1 MKYIKK
7 WLTIS
12 AVILSGHQLL
22 AGCSDRGAAARFVHL
37 TVANYTSLGQLADSS
52 EYLIRGTVSS
62 SPQRTVLDR
71 DTGLAYM
78 VSEVKI
84 LEIFGQRPD
93 VLEHLASDKTIRVG
107 VSVLDPQEKKNII
120 NFDELSTTLPT
131 ADDAL
136 TKGEDVLLFLSRTEH
151 LKDLDYEVIGYGVIN
166 PLDQVKWNGFPGE
179 LADTT
184 SDLVT
189 ATQSDIISKYS
200 SSSRSQKPDPGIVFP
215 EPPPEGRPPV
225 SALDSQQDVGSMD
238 GSAAYD
244 ESIPETS
251 LQPYWVAHDDLKS
264 LSRSSDIAFVGRIT
278 DYNEAVLVVHDDPT
292 EEPDP
297 TATVYDGVVFIVDE
311 VLVGK
316 LPAGETQV
324 TIATPVLFR
333 NPDGT
338 NRFRVSVSPIEIV
351 RPGIFA
357 RDEPERQSYI
367 VYALAGH
374 KGTPFHV
381 AGVYFFNT
389 PGGVAPILAND
400 RIGRGADRPLAGTL
414 EEAGDEGAIATD
426 GEVTSTP
433 AVGPSPGLADSGLG
447 LDDARTAART
457 ATLAID

>member
-12 AVILSGHQLL
+12 AAILFGYQLL
-22 AGCSDRGAAARFVHL
+22 TGCSDGGGEARFVHL
-37 TVANYTSLGQLADSS
+37 TVANHTSIGQLADSS
-52 EYLIRGTVSS
+52 EYLIRGTISS
-62 SPQRTVLDR
+62 GPQRTVLDR
-71 DTGLAYM
+71 DAGLAYM

-84 LEIFGQRPD
+84 LEILGQRPD

-107 VSVLDPQEKKNII
+107 VSVLDPQEKRNII
-120 NFDELSTTLPT
+120 NFDELSTTFPT
-131 ADDAL
+131 ADEAL
-136 TKGEDVLLFLSRTEH
+136 IKGEDVLLFLSRTEH
-151 LKDLDYEVIGYGVIN
+151 LKDPDYAVIGYGVIN
-166 PLDQVKWNGFPGE
+166 LLDQVKWNGFPGE
-179 LADTT
+179 LAGTT
-184 SDLVT
+184 SDLTT
-189 ATQSDIISKYS
+189 ATQSDILSRYS
-200 SSSRSQKPDPGIVFP
+200 SPGRSQEPDPGIVFP
-215 EPPPEGRPPV
+215 ETPPEGRPPV
-225 SALDSQQDVGSMD
+225 SAPDSRQGGESMA
-238 GSAAYD
+238 GFAAYD
-244 ESIPETS
+244 KSIPETS

-414 EEAGDEGAIATD
+414 EEAGNEGAIATD

>member
-1 MKYIKK
+1 MA
-7 WLTIS
+7 L
-12 AVILSGHQLL
+12 
-22 AGCSDRGAAARFVHL
+22 
-37 TVANYTSLGQLADSS
+37 
-52 EYLIRGTVSS
+52 VSS
-62 SPQRTVLDR
+62 IKAQRQHSWPGAVKGDR
-71 DTGLAYM
+71 VWGYA
-78 VSEVKI
+78 
-84 LEIFGQRPD
+84 
-93 VLEHLASDKTIRVG
+93 
-107 VSVLDPQEKKNII
+107 
-120 NFDELSTTLPT
+120 
-131 ADDAL
+131 
-136 TKGEDVLLFLSRTEH
+136 SRTM
-151 LKDLDYEVIGYGVIN
+151 
-166 PLDQVKWNGFPGE
+166 
-179 LADTT
+179 
-184 SDLVT
+184 T
-189 ATQSDIISKYS
+189 ALS
-200 SSSRSQKPDPGIVFP
+200 SSGRLMSCLLVAAVCVSCSRSYTAG
-215 EPPPEGRPPV
+215 PPNEG
-225 SALDSQQDVGSMD
+225 SALDSQQGVESMA
-238 GSAAYD
+238 GFAAYD
-244 ESIPETS
+244 KSIPETS

-278 DYNEAVLVVHDDPT
+278 DYTKAVLVVHDDPT

-311 VLVGK
+311 VLVGE

-351 RPGIFA
+351 RPGIFV

-367 VYALAGH
+367 VYALASH

-414 EEAGDEGAIATD
+414 EEAGNEGAIATD
-426 GEVTSTP
+426 GEVTSIP